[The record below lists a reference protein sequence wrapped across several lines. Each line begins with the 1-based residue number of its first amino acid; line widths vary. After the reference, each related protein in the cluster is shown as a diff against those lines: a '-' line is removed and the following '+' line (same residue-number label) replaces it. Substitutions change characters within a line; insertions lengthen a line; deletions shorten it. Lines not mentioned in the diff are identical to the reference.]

1 MDMMNQISEIIRKH
15 DDDSRIIL
23 SQAFPDGG
31 TGPLFGR
38 LERAALNQ
46 VYEGSSMSSRY
57 GIWANTVRD
66 NLVEVLA
73 DIDNDSSDSSKKI
86 TRCINSLSAFA
97 EIQRL
102 FDVKG

>member
-1 MDMMNQISEIIRKH
+1 MDMMDRVSEIIQKH
-15 DDDSRIIL
+15 DDDTHIIL
-23 SQAFPDGG
+23 TQAFSDGG
-31 TGPLFGR
+31 AGPLFGR
-38 LERAALNQ
+38 LERAASNQ
-46 VYEGSSMSSRY
+46 VSEGSSMFSRY

-66 NLVEVLA
+66 NLVEALA

-102 FDVKG
+102 FDVKD